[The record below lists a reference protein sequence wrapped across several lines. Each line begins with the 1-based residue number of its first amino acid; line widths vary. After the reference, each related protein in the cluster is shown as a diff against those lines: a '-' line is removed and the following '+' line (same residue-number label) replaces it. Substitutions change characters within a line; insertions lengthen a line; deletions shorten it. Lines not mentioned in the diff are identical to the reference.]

1 MEQLMWGRKWDFS
14 SQPLLSNARS
24 AEFSSMKVT
33 KLCYE
38 KYFVLVSNHNV
49 IGSKDLKLVSNW
61 FERYWSLV
69 ISVGKLFFCN
79 WSSRHTV
86 MLMMLFHLFLTT
98 QTANEN
104 PSLPFNL
111 HGHCYLPSSNSLLKW
126 HRKSQKA
133 LQNWDFQAIL
143 CVTPCL

>member
-1 MEQLMWGRKWDFS
+1 MSDQLRSSLQSEKFISVKMEQQMWNKRGCKWDFS
-14 SQPLLSNARS
+14 SQSLLSNARS
-24 AEFSSMKVT
+24 ADFSSMKVT

-38 KYFVLVSNHNV
+38 KYFVLLSNHNV

-61 FERYWSLV
+61 FERYEWSLV

-98 QTANEN
+98 QIANEN
-104 PSLPFNL
+104 PSLPYNL
-111 HGHCYLPSSNSLLKW
+111 HAHRYLPSSNSFL
-126 HRKSQKA
+126 
-133 LQNWDFQAIL
+133 
-143 CVTPCL
+143 